1 MMVSIN
7 FSFAAETTKLLQP
20 FNFYIKKNV
29 WLQFIFSWWNV
40 EQQLKAMKETIF
52 PHLFTFQRILRN
64 QKLWCEIAFLIL
76 QLVRIIFYQVWINMS
91 RHETRTIRKQMI
103 VITTLFAK
111 KYLQS
116 VKFIY
121 DNLIALSN
129 KLSVNWWTL
138 QTRTR
143 RRDEWPTTRPIH
155 WNWLLWH
162 KQPWRRSG

>member
-1 MMVSIN
+1 MSQNFNSYNNNLGRNQVMMVSIN

-76 QLVRIIFYQVWINMS
+76 QLVRIIFYQVWIN
-91 RHETRTIRKQMI
+91 RTIRKQMI
-103 VITTLFAK
+103 VIITVFAK
-111 KYLQS
+111 IFAIRK
-116 VKFIY
+116 IY
-121 DNLIALSN
+121 IWQFNC
-129 KLSVNWWTL
+129 
-138 QTRTR
+138 
-143 RRDEWPTTRPIH
+143 P
-155 WNWLLWH
+155 
-162 KQPWRRSG
+162 